1 MNPPDHA
8 TDRWLWLEQVQ
19 GEPALSWVRERNAQA
34 RSRLEA
40 WPHFAAVRSRI
51 REVLDAPDRIAAVLR
66 RGGHLY
72 NFWQD
77 AAQPRGVWRR
87 CTLAEFR
94 QPQPAWEL
102 LLDLDALGRSEGEN
116 WVWGGATCLG
126 PHYRRALLSLS
137 RGGADAHVV
146 REFDLVE
153 RRFVAGGFDLP
164 EAKSELAWAEL

>member
-77 AAQPRGVWRR
+77 AA
-87 CTLAEFR
+87 
-94 QPQPAWEL
+94 
-102 LLDLDALGRSEGEN
+102 
-116 WVWGGATCLG
+116 
-126 PHYRRALLSLS
+126 
-137 RGGADAHVV
+137 
-146 REFDLVE
+146 
-153 RRFVAGGFDLP
+153 
-164 EAKSELAWAEL
+164 